1 MIPLGDSPKKKRVS
15 YITPMLITVNVLFF
29 LYMLLYFPDI
39 TVFYKQYGLNPVQIT
54 SAFQNTTT
62 FQPVYWT
69 FLFSMFSHG
78 GWWHLISNMLFLW
91 IFGDNVEDRMGKF
104 FFLIFYLLAGTG
116 AAIVQ
121 ILLQPSS
128 NVVMV
133 GASGAISGVM
143 GAYLV
148 LYPKASV
155 TTLVPILLFPV
166 ILKIPAVV
174 FMVIWFLSQIINMA
188 MGTTG
193 VGWGAHLGG
202 FIIGLLMGWIFI
214 PIHKATSAR
223 VIGKDH
229 YFR

>member
-1 MIPLGDSPKKKRVS
+1 MIPLGDSPKKKRDS
-15 YITPMLITVNVLFF
+15 FITPLLIAGNVLFF
-29 LYMLLYFPDI
+29 LYMLLFFPDASA
-39 TVFYKQYGLNPVQIT
+39 FYKVYGLNPAQIT
-54 SAFQNTTT
+54 RAFQASSA

-69 FLFSMFSHG
+69 FLSSMFSHG

-121 ILLQPSS
+121 ILLQPDS

-133 GASGAISGVM
+133 GASGAISAVM

-155 TTLVPILLFPV
+155 MTLVPILFFPV
-166 ILKIPAVV
+166 ILRIPTVV
-174 FMVIWFLSQIINMA
+174 FMAFWFLTQILNMA
-188 MGTTG
+188 TGTSG
-193 VGWGAHLGG
+193 VGWGAHVGG
-202 FIIGLLMGWIFI
+202 FMIGLLLGWMLI
-214 PIHKATSAR
+214 PLNRPPSAR
-223 VIGKDH
+223 VIEEDR

>member
-1 MIPLGDSPKKKRVS
+1 VIPLGDSPKKKRVS
-15 YITPMLITVNVLFF
+15 YITPVLIAGNVLFF
-29 LYMLLYFPDI
+29 LYMLLFFPD
-39 TVFYKQYGLNPVQIT
+39 VSAFYKVYGLNPAQIT
-54 SAFQNTTT
+54 SAFQTSSA

-69 FLFSMFSHG
+69 FLSSMFSHG

-121 ILLQPSS
+121 ILLQPNS

-133 GASGAISGVM
+133 GASGAISAIM

-155 TTLVPILLFPV
+155 M
-166 ILKIPAVV
+166 V
-174 FMVIWFLSQIINMA
+174 FWFLSQIINLVI
-188 MGTTG
+188 GTSG
-193 VGWGAHLGG
+193 VGWGAHVGG
-202 FIIGLLMGWIFI
+202 FMIGLLLGWILI
-214 PIHKATSAR
+214 PMNKATSAR
-223 VIGKDH
+223 VIGENH

>member
-15 YITPMLITVNVLFF
+15 YITPVLIAGNVLFF
-29 LYMLLYFPDI
+29 LYMLLFFPD
-39 TVFYKQYGLNPVQIT
+39 VSAFYKVYGLNPAQIT
-54 SAFQNTTT
+54 SAFQTSSA

-69 FLFSMFSHG
+69 FLSSMFSHG

-121 ILLQPSS
+121 ILLQPNS

-133 GASGAISGVM
+133 GASGAISAIM

-155 TTLVPILLFPV
+155 MTLVPILLFPV
-166 ILKIPAVV
+166 ILRIPAVV
-174 FMVIWFLSQIINMA
+174 FMVFWFLSQIINLVI
-188 MGTTG
+188 GTSG
-193 VGWGAHLGG
+193 VGWGAHVGG
-202 FIIGLLMGWIFI
+202 FMIGLLLGWILI
-214 PIHKATSAR
+214 PMNKATSAR
-223 VIGKDH
+223 VIGENH